1 MASIQEGDMAH
12 NYSDDDDDDQRSE
25 QIVRM
30 DRRSN
35 DRHVLDEVSKIRA
48 ELGRFTSRVESIA
61 KDIEDLKKIDDKTTR
76 NLDKRDTDHKEEVK
90 ELKTLI
96 SVDLGKLKDK
106 LHEIDKTLMHIG
118 VIQKEFEEVKKETK
132 ENTKSSLK
140 NTIYITI
147 IINIALFALPILQGL
162 MKGGKS

>member
-1 MASIQEGDMAH
+1 MAP
-12 NYSDDDDDDQRSE
+12 NYEDDDQRSE
-25 QIVRM
+25 QIHRV

-35 DRHVLDEVSKIRA
+35 DRHILDEVSKIRT
-48 ELGRFTSRVESIA
+48 ELGKLTNRVESIV
-61 KDIEDLKKIDDKTTR
+61 KDIDELKKIDEKTSR
-76 NLDKRDTDHKEEVK
+76 NQDKRDTDHKEEVK

-106 LHEIDKTLMHIG
+106 LHEIDKTLMHID
-118 VIQKEFEEVKKETK
+118 VIQKEFDEVKKETK
-132 ENTKSSLK
+132 ENSKSSLK

-162 MKGGKS
+162 MKGTAHE